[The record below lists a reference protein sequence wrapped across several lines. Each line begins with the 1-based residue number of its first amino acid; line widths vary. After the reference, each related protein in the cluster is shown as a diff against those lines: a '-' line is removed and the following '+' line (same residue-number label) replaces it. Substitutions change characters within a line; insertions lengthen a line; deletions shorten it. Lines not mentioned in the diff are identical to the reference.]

1 MTKWMNRREAC
12 LVLGISLSSLNRLV
26 KAGVLAKPYLLY
38 IGRRVLIS
46 RDFVDALP
54 SLMEGRQRSIL
65 QKATT
70 NA

>member
-54 SLMEGRQRSIL
+54 NLMEGRQRSIL
-65 QKATT
+65 QKETT
-70 NA
+70 NV